1 MGKLKEAAQGT
12 WILEVVK
19 EALAV
24 EMTTREVMTL
34 EILAENF
41 DFTEEDLNK
50 YAELKMKKMR
60 EAREAQSNEV

>member
-1 MGKLKEAAQGT
+1 
-12 WILEVVK
+12 
-19 EALAV
+19 
-24 EMTTREVMTL
+24 MTTREVMTL